1 MSLGRRRQE
10 KALNFPENYG
20 RPSKISWGEPTMKVR
35 WKRKEIF
42 AKVLIQV
49 LPFSEKCSEN
59 SYEMCQLKT
68 WLWISKWKRLGCMRK
83 INWYPK
89 ASWLHVSRIFHHV
102 GQIAKVLS
110 FSLWRSGDSP
120 SASSILSASL
130 PVFQE
135 WCFPVS
141 RVVFMPYMTDSEWTT
156 PFTGLILVFRILDS
170 KGGAVDKRG
179 MCSHTWANWR
189 EKEPDETTPVSKE
202 ISEHVPCYY
211 RRRNFH
217 KSKTAYVQNLDSF
230 SCK

>member
-1 MSLGRRRQE
+1 MEGIPKFLG
-10 KALNFPENYG
+10 
-20 RPSKISWGEPTMKVR
+20 GEPTMKVR

-42 AKVLIQV
+42 VKVLIQV
-49 LPFSEKCSEN
+49 LPSSEKCSEN
-59 SYEMCQLKT
+59 SFEMCQLKT
-68 WLWISKWKRLGCMRK
+68 SLWISKRQRLGCVWK

-89 ASWLHVSRIFHHV
+89 GSWLHVSRIFHHL

-110 FSLWRSGDSP
+110 FSQWRSGDSP

-135 WCFPVS
+135 WCLPVS
-141 RVVFMPYMTDSEWTT
+141 GVVLIPYMTYSEWTS
-156 PFTGLILVFRILDS
+156 PFTGLILVFRILYS
-170 KGGAVDKRG
+170 KGRAVDKRG

-189 EKEPDETTPVSKE
+189 EKESYETTPVSKE
-202 ISEHVPCYY
+202 ISEHIPYSNRRYCYY

-217 KSKTAYVQNLDSF
+217 KSKTSYVQNLDSF